1 MSSRLT
7 LPPVLLLLAA
17 LFLSA
22 NAAPELR
29 IAHRVLHPS
38 LPAAPFVDRATV
50 LLSGSGPAATARL
63 VPSETFAHEI
73 LDYSRTVEGSK
84 DALYQVAL
92 EHPGDADQSQW
103 AISSV
108 LAVSPFPSR
117 PLLICDHRAL
127 DNPARSH
134 RVCCHLPQST
144 SESFTIHLDQN
155 GNPFSLDYFVGP
167 IPHNGACPKKARKA
181 AAQSSPVEFRPI
193 TNTTVALRSPS
204 FPPLPQLRVP
214 PPVTAEGKPVEPPKE
229 KSFLEKYWMYIAIAL
244 VAMVLAP
251 APAEEEAAGARGQGS
266 GGRR

>member
-1 MSSRLT
+1 MLSRLT
-7 LPPVLLLLAA
+7 LTPLLLLLAA
-17 LFLSA
+17 LSLSA

-38 LPAAPFVDRATV
+38 LPAAPFVDRATI

-63 VPSETFAHEI
+63 VPSETFTHEI
-73 LDYSRTVEGSK
+73 VDYARSVEGLK

-108 LAVSPFPSR
+108 LA
-117 PLLICDHRAL
+117 
-127 DNPARSH
+127 
-134 RVCCHLPQST
+134 CHLPQST

-214 PPVTAEGKPVEPPKE
+214 PPVTAEGKPVEPPRE

-266 GGRR
+266 GGSR